1 MSDIDI
7 APPLSKLPL
16 QEAISLSYAWF
27 FQKFPDLLRISWLW
41 LLICAAL
48 VGVSSWMQWTWMA
61 DVLGA
66 ETVGM
71 PQRATFEPSR
81 PIELLILGHIA
92 GLLPLIASVSIAV
105 AWHRR
110 IILGE
115 QPGLSGSNIVTAELW
130 RFIGVGILIVLIT
143 TLPLAF
149 VVVLAAVIT
158 SPSIGAALGLLLGL
172 AAVAVMLRLSL
183 IAPARAIGNF
193 GLTLRVVWHR
203 TRGNTWRLFWG
214 TVACTLPP
222 TLLLE
227 AVSLIVFGA
236 MGHHVAPGQPLDTSM
251 ALAVALMSTIF
262 FVVYLLIVP
271 IGIGFLSCAY
281 RHFFQGGLEVA
292 AR

>member
-7 APPLSKLPL
+7 APPLPKLPL

-66 ETVGM
+66 DTGGL

-81 PIELLILGHIA
+81 PIELLILGNIA

-130 RFIGVGILIVLIT
+130 RYIGVGILIVLIT

-149 VVVLAAVIT
+149 VVVLAAAYA
-158 SPSIGAALGLLLGL
+158 SPSIGAVLGLLLGL
-172 AAVAVMLRLSL
+172 AAIAVVLRLSL

-193 GLTLRVVWHR
+193 GLTFREVWHR

-214 TVACTLPP
+214 SVACTLPP
-222 TLLLE
+222 ALLLE
-227 AVSLIVFGA
+227 VVSLIVFGA
-236 MGHHVAPGQPLDTSM
+236 MGYHVAPGQPLDTSI

-281 RHFFQGGLEVA
+281 RHFFQGGLEVTA
-292 AR
+292 

>member
-7 APPLSKLPL
+7 APPLPKLPL
-16 QEAISLSYAWF
+16 AEAISLSYAWF
-27 FQKFPDLLRISWLW
+27 FQKFPDLMRISWLW

-48 VGVSSWMQWTWMA
+48 VGVSSWMQWAWMA

-66 ETVGM
+66 DTGGM
-71 PQRATFEPSR
+71 PQRTTVEPPR
-81 PIELLILGHIA
+81 PIELLILGNIA
-92 GLLPLIASVSIAV
+92 GLLPFIASISIAV

-130 RFIGVGILIVLIT
+130 RFIGVGILFMLIT
-143 TLPLAF
+143 ALAF
-149 VVVLAAVIT
+149 LFVVMLAGALA
-158 SPSIGAALGLLLGL
+158 SPSIIPIGGLLLCG
-172 AAVAVMLRLSL
+172 AAAAIWLRLSVIL
-183 IAPARAIGNF
+183 PARAIGNF
-193 GLTLRVVWHR
+193 GLTFREVWHR

-222 TLLLE
+222 VLLLE
-227 AVSLIVFGA
+227 VVSLIVFGA
-236 MGHHVAPGQPLDTSM
+236 IGYHVAPGQPLDTSI

-292 AR
+292 A